1 MMTESEYCSE
11 VIEANLINLLFLLK
25 IIMKILN
32 ILLNVGF
39 VKAYEGKRSCLY
51 TRKYW
56 RSTHQEYNLN
66 LRLSK
71 KVPVVLHNLQS
82 YD

>member
-1 MMTESEYCSE
+1 MTMK
-11 VIEANLINLLFLLK
+11 NLK
-25 IIMKILN
+25 

-39 VKAYEGKRSCLY
+39 VKAYEGKKSCLY
-51 TRKYW
+51 AREYW

-71 KVPVVLHNLQS
+71 KVPVVFHNLQS